1 MTNATTPLKTF
12 EVPFTKEFHNVL
24 ESSFSRAMKKAVRRK
39 RLPIIAPISEINNN
53 NTSLVMGALTTCQ
66 IGELLIN
73 NISPLENG
81 GVKISGTLT
90 PFGDGARLFIEAVNN
105 GTLTDS
111 ITNLYGLWGQED
123 HKFVTVLGLES
134 SLAK

>member
-39 RLPIIAPISEINNN
+39 RLPIVAPTSEINNN
-53 NTSLVMGALTTCQ
+53 NTNLVMALLNECQ
-66 IGELLIN
+66 IGEIIIN
-73 NISPLENG
+73 NMTPLENG